1 MVRLNLIFGS
11 NDEFEKAV
19 DHFENFSDFY
29 PDEKNYRYR
38 QLSFDCNNQEDA
50 DMNER
55 AIDKEIMNSFER
67 YHFEIEDLNESKKS
81 KVKTLIERIV
91 KRVIAKKLNE
101 AKDNSITSP
110 TAKAYF
116 MYLKSLDKSRLLSI
130 AKSYHRIDSMD
141 KGTPKMDLVYDILA
155 SEHGNKWFEK
165 TIRLPEYAK
174 KFLKESI
181 KTKRRLNESKY
192 DYFKTVKDYASNQLA
207 DFFRV
212 NVNSLQ
218 RFNFDGNDDIAQL
231 SKALNSTSDEG
242 TRLYYNAAI
251 ESAKRELDLD
261 ESIKPKRR
269 LKEATDPDGNEYFHI
284 NDLEDYIYENIEKIK
299 DNMSDYGWKVKD
311 IPKMRNYY
319 DFSTLLGL
327 DSRLLKTV
335 DLEEYTSYAYDI
347 IKNEISNG
355 YERY

>member
-181 KTKRRLNESKY
+181 KTKRRLRENT
-192 DYFKTVKDYASNQLA
+192 DYIDLQ
-207 DFFRV
+207 DFE
-212 NVNSLQ
+212 NHIHDNM
-218 RFNFDGNDDIAQL
+218 DDI
-231 SKALNSTSDEG
+231 
-242 TRLYYNAAI
+242 
-251 ESAKRELDLD
+251 LDNMKTYGFTL
-261 ESIKPKRR
+261 
-269 LKEATDPDGNEYFHI
+269 
-284 NDLEDYIYENIEKIK
+284 EKIK
-299 DNMSDYGWKVKD
+299 N
-311 IPKMRNYY
+311 MRNYY
-319 DFSTLLGL
+319 DLSSLTDI
-327 DSRLLKTV
+327 DSNQLRDV
-335 DLEEYTSYAYDI
+335 EVHMYANIAYDL
-347 IKNEISNG
+347 IKQEMDDRA
-355 YERY
+355 ERF